1 MKNYFILFTAS
12 FLLSVLTSFS
22 QETVEKNY
30 ATFGDFLTEQ
40 KENISLIENDMTP
53 EKVKEIMGP
62 SILVKVPKIGRM
74 KALSKLF
81 KQPEHKDQFN
91 RDPEKKITILWYFT
105 TPKDQNGII
114 TKSECT
120 PILFENGIVIGKGWK
135 FYISYKRANRL
146 LLR

>member
-1 MKNYFILFTAS
+1 MKNYFLLFIIFF
-12 FLLSVLTSFS
+12 FLFVSTSFS

-30 ATFGDFLTEQ
+30 ATFADFLSEQ
-40 KENISLIENDMTP
+40 KENISLVENDMNI
-53 EKVKEIMGP
+53 EKTKEIMGP
-62 SILVKVPKIGRM
+62 SLLVKVPKVGRM

-81 KQPEHKDQFN
+81 KQPEHNDKYIQN
-91 RDPEKKITILWYFT
+91 PEKKVIILWYFT

-120 PILFENGIVIGKGWK
+120 PILFENGLVIGKGWK

-146 LLR
+146 LR

>member
-62 SILVKVPKIGRM
+62 SLQVKVPKIGRM

-120 PILFENGIVIGKGWK
+120 PILFENEIVIGKGWK

>member
-62 SILVKVPKIGRM
+62 SLQVKVPKIGRM

>member
-62 SILVKVPKIGRM
+62 SLQVKVPKIGRM

-120 PILFENGIVIGKGWK
+120 PILFENGLVIGKGWK

>member
-1 MKNYFILFTAS
+1 MKNYFLLLIIFFFLFVS
-12 FLLSVLTSFS
+12 TSFS

-30 ATFGDFLTEQ
+30 ATFADFLSEQ
-40 KENISLIENDMTP
+40 KENISLVENDMNI
-53 EKVKEIMGP
+53 EKTKEIMGP
-62 SILVKVPKIGRM
+62 SLLVKVPKVGRM

-81 KQPEHKDQFN
+81 KQPEHNDKYIQN
-91 RDPEKKITILWYFT
+91 PEKKVIILWYFT

-120 PILFENGIVIGKGWK
+120 PILFENGLVLGKGWK

-146 LLR
+146 LR